1 MKKVVLMANK
11 NVGYEVVKYLH
22 NHSTTEIVAIFLTGI
37 DEDDDKKILNIF
49 QGVDILVFTGKRAHD
64 KLEVLEKLPIFD
76 YIVTVFWPYLLKSKM
91 IGLAKIGSVNFHPA
105 LLPIN
110 RGWYPHVFNILNQTK
125 AGVTLHCIDNGADTG
140 PIWIQKEVPVYSS
153 DTSDKLYYRLQEEI
167 VALFCESW
175 DRIINNKIKPFLQNH
190 KSANYNSIKD
200 VQTYDKIC
208 LNSSYTGR
216 DIINRLRARTFGN
229 KGYAYFVDDDGKK
242 IRISISLEE
251 EY

>member
-1 MKKVVLMANK
+1 MKKVVLMASK
-11 NVGYEVVKYLH
+11 KTGYEVAKYLH
-22 NHSTTEIVAIFLTGI
+22 NHSTTKIVAIFLTGI
-37 DEDDDKKILNIF
+37 DENDDKKILNIF
-49 QGVDILVFTGKRAHD
+49 KGMDILVFTTKRAHD

-76 YIVTVFWPYLLKSKM
+76 YIVTVFWPYLLKSK
-91 IGLAKIGSVNFHPA
+91 IISLAKIGSVNFHPA

-175 DRIINNKIKPFLQNH
+175 DRIINNKIKPTLQNH

-200 VQTYDKIC
+200 VQAYDQIC
-208 LNSSYTGR
+208 LNSNYTGR

-229 KGYAYFVDDDGKK
+229 KGYAYFVDDDGQKV
-242 IRISISLEE
+242 RISIALEVE
-251 EY
+251 